1 MNIELKL
8 AYNKINELNTIKYNE
23 RINTFTNQ
31 EIEIKQA
38 ILDTQDNFNIIS
50 NLSPDTFEQYYKKEI
65 NTYLYDLLSSSV
77 SLKNMDTKLASAQK
91 ELYLIKKVNVA
102 VAKNKTLIDLIGINK
117 YENMV
122 DRAIV
127 NTISQCNPDF
137 IIHLLNKGYNIAN
150 DSSIIIQAISKGNK
164 DLFDAAIKSGTQV
177 NGRENDNLAHQHPL
191 NYSIRFNNN
200 LNYKEK
206 EELNSYFM
214 ESLLEYGADINKLK
228 NNNSFLIYS
237 ILSNDFKKA
246 SWFLKKGAEIPDT
259 VVFKGKETSFSSFI
273 ENKFKDKNINED
285 EENFLILVNKKI
297 IELSVLNKKN
307 DIHHKNKI

>member
-50 NLSPDTFEQYYKKEI
+50 NLSPNTFEQYYKKEI
-65 NTYLYDLLSSSV
+65 NIYLHDLLSSSV
-77 SLKNMDTKLASAQK
+77 ALKNMDINLASAQK

-102 VAKNKTLIDLIGINK
+102 IAKNKTLIDLIGINK
-117 YENMV
+117 YENMA
-122 DRAIV
+122 DRSIL

-137 IIHLLNKGYNIAN
+137 IIYLLDKGYNIAN
-150 DSSIIIQAISKGNK
+150 DSSILIQAISKGNK

-191 NYSIRFNNN
+191 SYSIRFNND
-200 LNYKEK
+200 LSYKEK

-214 ESLLEYGADINKLK
+214 ENLLAYGADINKLK
-228 NNNSFLIYS
+228 NNNSFLVYS
-237 ILSNDFKKA
+237 ILSNNLKKA
-246 SWFLKKGAEIPDT
+246 SWLLNNGSEIPDK
-259 VVFKGKETSFSSFI
+259 VILEGKETSFSSFI
-273 ENKFKDKNINED
+273 ENKFNDKNMDED
-285 EENFLILVNKKI
+285 THNFLILVNKKL

-307 DIHHKNKI
+307 DISHRNKI